1 MLILNPAARP
11 TTMPQN
17 KSRNPPQSHNVAC
30 IHAACMRDGAADIGH
45 GQNMRVMRASDHQI
59 RRAAVIATGLFA
71 RLMSRKTLGILDGG
85 RGGGVDR
92 SWRRR
97 GVKGVDKGGA

>member
-1 MLILNPAARP
+1 MPAQHGRHDVSHMLILNPAARP

-30 IHAACMRDGAADIGH
+30 IHAACMRDGKADIGH
-45 GQNMRVMRASDHQI
+45 GENMRVMRASDHQI

-71 RLMSRKTLGILDGG
+71 TPYMHMV
-85 RGGGVDR
+85 GGVAQ
-92 SWRRR
+92 W
-97 GVKGVDKGGA
+97 